1 MNRESMEFDVVI
13 VGGGPAGLATAC
25 RLAQL
30 SQEQGKDWQI
40 ALVEKGSEI
49 GAHIMSGAVIETEAL
64 TELFPDWKNM
74 GAPVNTEV
82 TDDTFYYLRGIDK
95 ATKVPGLF
103 IPKPM
108 RNHGNYIISLGQLCR
123 WLGEQAENLG
133 VNVFPGFPAAELI
146 YGEDG
151 AVKGII
157 TGDMGIGH
165 NGQPKDSFEPG
176 YELLAKQTI
185 FAEGCRGSLGKQ
197 LKQQFDLEKDCD
209 PQHYGLG
216 FKEIWQI
223 DEALSQPGEVVHT
236 LGWPLDNHTEGGG
249 FLYHSAPGQVS
260 LGFVVALNYKNPYF
274 SPFET
279 FQQWKLNPVIKN
291 LLKNGKRISYG
302 ARALNKGGFQS
313 LPKLTFPGGLL
324 VGCNAGFLNPV
335 KIKGTHTALKSGIIA
350 AETLAKHLDTT
361 SPNSELTRY
370 AEEIERSSIYHELK
384 KSRNFEPALNKL
396 GTFWGAA
403 FTYID
408 QNIMQGHMPFTW
420 RLKQPDYASYQRAA
434 EATPIEYP
442 KPDGE
447 ITFDRL
453 SSVFL
458 SSTNHEE
465 DQPSHI
471 KLKNPDIP
479 IQVNLPEWA
488 EPAQR
493 YCPAAVFEVVEES
506 GEQKFRINFQ
516 NCVHCKTCDIN
527 DPSQNIVWTTPEGG
541 GGPNY
546 SNM

>member
-30 SQEQGKDWQI
+30 AQEQDKDWQI

-64 TELFPDWKNM
+64 SELFPDWKNM
-74 GAPVNTEV
+74 GAPVKTAV
-82 TDDTFYYLRGIDK
+82 TDDTFYYLRGDQK
-95 ATKVPGLF
+95 ATKIPGMF

-123 WLGEQAENLG
+123 WLGQQAENLG
-133 VNVFPGFPAAELI
+133 VNIFPGFPASELI
-146 YGEDG
+146 YGDDG

-157 TGDMGIGH
+157 TGDMGVGSD
-165 NGQPKDSFEPG
+165 GEPKDSFEPG
-176 YELLAKQTI
+176 YELLAKQTV

-223 DEALSQPGEVVHT
+223 DENLSKPGEVVHT

-249 FLYHSAPGQVS
+249 FLYHSGPGQVS
-260 LGFVVALNYKNPYF
+260 LGFVVALNYTNPYL

-291 LLKNGKRISYG
+291 LIKNGKRISYG

-324 VGCNAGFLNPV
+324 VGCDAGFLNPV
-335 KIKGTHTALKSGIIA
+335 KIKGTHTALKSGLIA
-350 AETLAKHLDTT
+350 AETLAKHLMTT
-361 SPNSELTRY
+361 EPNSELTLY
-370 AEEIERSSIYHELK
+370 AEEIKRSSIYNELK

-396 GTFWGAA
+396 GTFFGAA
-403 FTYID
+403 FTFID
-408 QNIMQGHMPFTW
+408 QNIMQGKMPFTW
-420 RLKQPDYASYQRAA
+420 RIKQP
-434 EATPIEYP
+434 
-442 KPDGE
+442 
-447 ITFDRL
+447 
-453 SSVFL
+453 
-458 SSTNHEE
+458 
-465 DQPSHI
+465 
-471 KLKNPDIP
+471 
-479 IQVNLPEWA
+479 
-488 EPAQR
+488 
-493 YCPAAVFEVVEES
+493 
-506 GEQKFRINFQ
+506 
-516 NCVHCKTCDIN
+516 
-527 DPSQNIVWTTPEGG
+527 
-541 GGPNY
+541 
-546 SNM
+546 

>member
-1 MNRESMEFDVVI
+1 MNRESMEFDVII

-30 SQEQGKDWQI
+30 SQEQGQDWQI

-64 TELFPDWKNM
+64 SELFPDWENM
-74 GAPVNTEV
+74 GAPVKTEV
-82 TDDTFYYLRGIDK
+82 KDDTFYYLRGAEK
-95 ATKVPGLF
+95 ASKIPGLF

-133 VNVFPGFPAAELI
+133 VNIFPGFPASELI

-165 NGQPKDSFEPG
+165 DGQPKDSFEPG

-223 DEALSQPGEVVHT
+223 DESLSKPGEVVHT

-249 FLYHSAPGQVS
+249 FLYHSAPGLVS

-302 ARALNKGGFQS
+302 ARSLNKGGFQS

-324 VGCNAGFLNPV
+324 VGCDAGFLNPV
-335 KIKGTHTALKSGIIA
+335 KIKGTHTALKSGLIA
-350 AETLAKHLDTT
+350 AESLAKHLLTT
-361 SPNSELTRY
+361 NPNSELTSY
-370 AEEIERSSIYHELK
+370 GEDIKRSSIYHELH

-408 QNIMQGHMPFTW
+408 QNIFFGHMPFTW
-420 RLKQPDYASYQRAA
+420 RLKQPDFASYQPAA
-434 EATPIEYP
+434 ESTPIEYP

-471 KLKNPDIP
+471 KLKDPDIP
-479 IQVNLPEWA
+479 IQVNLPQWA
-488 EPAQR
+488 EPSQR

-506 GEQKFRINFQ
+506 GQQKFRINFQ

>member
-1 MNRESMEFDVVI
+1 MNRESMEFDVII

-30 SQEQGKDWQI
+30 SQEQDKDWQI

-64 TELFPDWKNM
+64 SQLFPDWKNM
-74 GAPVNTEV
+74 GAPVKTEV
-82 TDDTFYYLRGIDK
+82 TDDTFYYFRGTDK
-95 ATKVPGLF
+95 ATKIPGMF

-123 WLGEQAENLG
+123 WLAEQAENLG
-133 VNVFPGFPAAELI
+133 VNIFPGFPAAELI
-146 YGEDG
+146 YGDDG

-157 TGDMGIGH
+157 TGDMGIGQD
-165 NGQPKDSFEPG
+165 GEPKDSFEPG
-176 YELLAKQTI
+176 YELLAKQTV

-223 DEALSQPGEVVHT
+223 DEALSKPGEVVHT

-260 LGFVVALNYKNPYF
+260 LGFVVALNYTNPYF

-279 FQQWKLNPVIKN
+279 FQQWKRNPVIKD

-324 VGCNAGFLNPV
+324 VGCDAGFLNPV
-335 KIKGTHTALKSGIIA
+335 KIKGTHTALKSGLIA
-350 AETLAKHLDTT
+350 AETLAKHLLTT
-361 SPNSELTRY
+361 EPNSELTLY
-370 AEEIERSSIYHELK
+370 SEEIERSSIYNELK

-408 QNIMQGHMPFTW
+408 QNIFRGNLPFTW
-420 RLKQPDYASYQRAA
+420 RLKQPDYASYKQAA
-434 EATPIEYP
+434 ESSPIDYP

-471 KLKNPDIP
+471 KLNNPEIP

-493 YCPAAVFEVVEES
+493 YCPAAVFEVVEDS
-506 GEQKFRINFQ
+506 GEQKFQINFQ

>member
-30 SQEQGKDWQI
+30 SQEQNQDWQI

-74 GAPVNTEV
+74 GAPVKTAV
-82 TDDTFYYLRGIDK
+82 KDDTFYYLRGAEK
-95 ATKVPGLF
+95 ATKIPGIF

-133 VNVFPGFPAAELI
+133 VNIFPGFPAAELI

-151 AVKGII
+151 AVKGVI

-165 NGQPKDSFEPG
+165 NGEPKDSFEPG

-197 LKQQFDLEKDCD
+197 LKQQFALEKDCD

-223 DEALSQPGEVVHT
+223 DESLSKPGEVVHT

-249 FLYHSAPGQVS
+249 YLYHSAPGQVS
-260 LGFVVALNYKNPYF
+260 LGFVSALNYKNPYF

-324 VGCNAGFLNPV
+324 VGCDAGFLNPV
-335 KIKGTHTALKSGIIA
+335 KIQGTHTALKSGIIA
-350 AETLAKHLDTT
+350 AESLAKHLVTT
-361 SPNSELTRY
+361 DPNSELSLY
-370 AEEIERSSIYHELK
+370 GDEIKRSSIYQELR

-408 QNIMQGHMPFTW
+408 QNIFFGHLPFTW
-420 RLKQPDYASYQRAA
+420 RLQQPDFASYQSAA
-434 EATPIEYP
+434 TSTPIEYP
-442 KPDGE
+442 KPDGV

-471 KLKNPDIP
+471 KLIDPAIP
-479 IQVNLPEWA
+479 IQVNLPQWA

>member
-30 SQEQGKDWQI
+30 SQEQNKDWQI

-64 TELFPDWKNM
+64 SELFPDWKNM

-82 TDDTFYYLRGIDK
+82 TDDTFYYLRDTDK
-95 ATKVPGLF
+95 ATKIPGLF

-133 VNVFPGFPAAELI
+133 VNIFPGFPAAELI
-146 YGEDG
+146 YDDDG

-157 TGDMGIGH
+157 TGDMGIGQD
-165 NGQPKDSFEPG
+165 GEPKDSFEPG

-223 DEALSQPGEVVHT
+223 DESLSKPGEVVHT

-249 FLYHSAPGQVS
+249 FLYHSAKGQVS

-274 SPFET
+274 SPFQT

-324 VGCNAGFLNPV
+324 VGCDAGFLNPV

-350 AETLAKHLDTT
+350 AETLAKHLLTT
-361 SPNSELTRY
+361 EPNSELTLY
-370 AEEIERSSIYHELK
+370 GEEIKRSSIYNELK

-420 RLKQPDYASYQRAA
+420 RMQRPDYASYQPAA
-434 EATPIEYP
+434 ESTAIEYP

-471 KLKNPDIP
+471 KLKDADIP

>member
-1 MNRESMEFDVVI
+1 MEFDVVI

-30 SQEQGKDWQI
+30 SQEQNKDWQI

-64 TELFPDWKNM
+64 SELFPDWKNM
-74 GAPVNTEV
+74 GAPVKTEV
-82 TDDTFYYLRGIDK
+82 TDDTFYYLRGNEK
-95 ATKVPGLF
+95 ATKIPGMF

-108 RNHGNYIISLGQLCR
+108 RNHGNYIISLAQLCR

-133 VNVFPGFPAAELI
+133 VNIFPGFPASELI

-151 AVKGII
+151 AVKGVI

-165 NGQPKDSFEPG
+165 DGQPKDSFEPG
-176 YELLAKQTI
+176 YELYAKQTV

-197 LKQQFDLEKDCD
+197 LKAQFNLEQDCD

-223 DEALSQPGEVVHT
+223 DDSISEPGEVVHT

-274 SPFET
+274 NPFET
-279 FQQWKLNPVIKN
+279 FQQWKLNPVIK
-291 LLKNGKRISYG
+291 KIIDNGKRISYG

-324 VGCNAGFLNPV
+324 VGCDAGFLNPV
-335 KIKGTHTALKSGIIA
+335 KIKGTHTALKSGLIA
-350 AETLAKHLDTT
+350 AETIAQHLETT
-361 SPNSELTRY
+361 NPNSELTLY
-370 AEEIERSSIYHELK
+370 GEEIKRSAIYNELK

-396 GTFWGAA
+396 GTFFGAA

-408 QNIMQGHMPFTW
+408 QNIFAGKLPFTW
-420 RLKQPDYASYQRAA
+420 HLKQPDYESYQTAA
-434 EATPIEYP
+434 ESDPIDYP
-442 KPDGE
+442 KPDGK
-447 ITFDRL
+447 ITFDIL

-465 DQPSHI
+465 DQPSHL
-471 KLKNPDIP
+471 KLKDPDIP
-479 IQVNLPEWA
+479 IAVNLPKWA